1 MRQQS
6 KSRARLVTAVTTL
19 GAGLLLTGCG
29 SASPGIA
36 ARVGD
41 EELTV
46 RQVDQTAEEMC
57 TALGDQF
64 ASSSTVL
71 PMSFI
76 RQGTVQLL
84 TLRAQALQIAD
95 DYGIEPGSSYENAV
109 AQSRGTTA
117 AMPEDVRDTYLE
129 LNTANAL
136 ATDIVNQ
143 IGAIVLEDNGVA
155 DPTDEEITQAGA
167 DAFNQWPDANG
178 VDIDPRYGLES
189 VDGVLTP
196 VDTNTSFA
204 VSDIAKSGLTSEPDA
219 SYSATLPLTQRCG

>member
-1 MRQQS
+1 MS
-6 KSRARLVTAVTTL
+6 KTRLMTAATTAV
-19 GAGLLLTGCG
+19 AGLLLTGCG
-29 SASPGIA
+29 SAAPGIA

-46 RQVDQTAEEMC
+46 RQVDRTAQEMC

-64 ASSSTVL
+64 ASSNTVL

-84 TLRAQALQIAD
+84 ALRAQAMQVAD

-109 AQSRGTTA
+109 AQTRGTA
-117 AMPEDVRDTYLE
+117 ASMPEDVQDTYLE

-143 IGAIVLEDNGVA
+143 VGAIVLDDRGVA
-155 DPTDEEITQAGA
+155 DPTDEQVTQAGA
-167 DAFNQWPDANG
+167 DAFNQWPDAHG
-178 VDIDPRYGLES
+178 VEIDPRYGLEN
-189 VDGVLTP
+189 VDGVLSP

-204 VSDIAKSGLTSEPDA
+204 VSDLAKSGLSNEPDA